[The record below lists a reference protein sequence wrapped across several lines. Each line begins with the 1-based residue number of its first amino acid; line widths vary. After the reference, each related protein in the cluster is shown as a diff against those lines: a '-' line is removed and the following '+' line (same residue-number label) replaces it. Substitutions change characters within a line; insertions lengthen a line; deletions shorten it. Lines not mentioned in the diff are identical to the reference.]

1 MAKISSTDLDVFPV
15 ALGGNVFGWTANEA
29 ESFTNEGLSSLP
41 YFALAKG
48 FLTGKYRPNSKVQ
61 SARAESA
68 RAYLTEKGLRVL
80 AALDEVAAEQIAPV
94 ASVALAWLAAQPTVV
109 APIASARTL
118 SQLAEIMRSAEIH
131 LSVAQLR
138 KLSDA
143 SA

>member
-1 MAKISSTDLDVFPV
+1 MAERNGYEGELAGVVKD
-15 ALGGNVFGWTANEA
+15 
-29 ESFTNEGLSSLP
+29 EGLSSLP

-48 FLTGKYRPNSKVQ
+48 FLTGKYRPKSKVQ

-94 ASVALAWLAAQPTVV
+94 ASVALAWLAVQPTVV

-118 SQLAEIMRSAEIH
+118 SQLAVIMRSAEIH
-131 LSVAQLR
+131 LTVAQLR

>member
-1 MAKISSTDLDVFPV
+1 VRQKIFIGSS
-15 ALGGNVFGWTANEA
+15 
-29 ESFTNEGLSSLP
+29 SEGL
-41 YFALAKG
+41 
-48 FLTGKYRPNSKVQ
+48 RI
-61 SARAESA
+61 ARAESA
-68 RAYLTEKGLRVL
+68 RAYLTEKGWRVL
-80 AALDEVAAEQIAPV
+80 AALDEIAAEQIAPV

-131 LSVAQLR
+131 LTVAQLR